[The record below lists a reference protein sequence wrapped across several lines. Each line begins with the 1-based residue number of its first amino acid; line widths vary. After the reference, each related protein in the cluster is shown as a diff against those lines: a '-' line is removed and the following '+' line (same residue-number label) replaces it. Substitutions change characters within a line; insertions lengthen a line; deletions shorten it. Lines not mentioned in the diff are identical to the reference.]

1 MIKDTENRR
10 IENPPS
16 AATADIDSEIGIA
29 DDLPIL
35 LQFPDGID
43 NTRDSINEERYA
55 SGK

>member
-35 LQFPDGID
+35 LQFPDGDD
-43 NTRDSINEERYA
+43 NTRDSINEEGHA
-55 SGK
+55 GSK